1 MSDEIHLN
9 DIGTEFRILIK
20 DGDEIVDLS
29 TATIINIIFRK
40 PNGDVN
46 TVEAVLYTD
55 GTDGL
60 IKYNAILG
68 DLDQSGV
75 YKIQAYVEV
84 GSGNY
89 SSSIGQFRV
98 HCNLD

>member
-1 MSDEIHLN
+1 MSDEVHLN

-40 PNGDVN
+40 PDGQIN
-46 TVEAVLYTD
+46 TVIADFYTD

-60 IKYNAILG
+60 IKYNAISG

-84 GSGNY
+84 GAGNY